1 MQNII
6 LHKPSLLKTVNV
18 NRKIFIIFVILLSF
32 ISEVFGQQTS
42 AAASAEQRAR
52 AYIEALNSNKR
63 TEWRKFIGENYT
75 KTALERIPMEGRLGS
90 FSRIY
95 DETRGLSIQGVSQ
108 TRPNEVSVSVKSNLT
123 GQFFDLIVQVEEQS
137 PFQLNSMGLRTQP
150 LKDKKLSEK
159 EIVEELDNHLK
170 KLATADIF
178 SGAVLLA
185 RGNNVL
191 YEKAFGEANKDFK
204 ALNNVNTKFNL
215 GSMNKMFTS
224 VAIAQLVEAGKLSF
238 DDSLSKFMPD
248 FPDKVSA
255 QKIKI
260 KHLLSHTS
268 GLGNYFNQA
277 FIDGSRAR
285 FRTVDDFLELAKDE
299 KMMFEPGT
307 RWQYSNTGMLILG
320 KVIEKVSGQ
329 NYFDYIR
336 ENIYQKAG
344 MLNSDSYDLD
354 NVNPNLAIGYEK
366 TYAEQGITFSNN
378 IFIHVIRGGPA
389 GGGYSTVGDLLKFA
403 KALQDGKLISKDL
416 FKTMTIAK
424 TELSSPNYGY
434 GFFVNANPSSTG
446 HSGGFVGISSELIIF
461 TNSDYIAV
469 VLSNYGSG
477 SQTVTGK
484 IRGLIQVCAECQTV
498 KN

>member
-1 MQNII
+1 
-6 LHKPSLLKTVNV
+6 
-18 NRKIFIIFVILLSF
+18 
-32 ISEVFGQQTS
+32 
-42 AAASAEQRAR
+42 
-52 AYIEALNSNKR
+52 
-63 TEWRKFIGENYT
+63 
-75 KTALERIPMEGRLGS
+75 
-90 FSRIY
+90 
-95 DETRGLSIQGVSQ
+95 
-108 TRPNEVSVSVKSNLT
+108 
-123 GQFFDLIVQVEEQS
+123 
-137 PFQLNSMGLRTQP
+137 
-150 LKDKKLSEK
+150 
-159 EIVEELDNHLK
+159 
-170 KLATADIF
+170 
-178 SGAVLLA
+178 
-185 RGNNVL
+185 
-191 YEKAFGEANKDFK
+191 
-204 ALNNVNTKFNL
+204 
-215 GSMNKMFTS
+215 
-224 VAIAQLVEAGKLSF
+224 
-238 DDSLSKFMPD
+238 
-248 FPDKVSA
+248 
-255 QKIKI
+255 
-260 KHLLSHTS
+260 
-268 GLGNYFNQA
+268 
-277 FIDGSRAR
+277 
-285 FRTVDDFLELAKDE
+285 
-299 KMMFEPGT
+299 MMFEPGT

-366 TYAEQGITFSNN
+366 TYTEQGITFSNN

-416 FKTMTIAK
+416 VKTMTTAK